1 MITTLRRRTVA
12 VAAAA
17 ALTFG
22 LVACSDDSN
31 GGTEA
36 AANGETTTVQIED
49 NFGTQTVTVPAEN
62 VVATGS
68 SAPWR
73 TGASSWRPR
82 PSTSCR
88 RTSTTRPTTPS

>member
-36 AANGETTTVQIED
+36 AANGETATVQIED

-62 VVATGS
+62 VVATDNRVF
-68 SAPWR
+68 R
-73 TGASSWRPR
+73 TLEDWGIELDRKSVV
-82 PSTSCR
+82 
-88 RTSTTRPTTPS
+88 